1 MKETDMFK
9 TLKGRI
15 SFIYLCLVLI
25 IAIVGFA
32 SVLNL
37 FVLNK
42 AIDGLMSANYKSIG
56 IINSM
61 LEAIERQDSAV
72 LGYISVEKQAGIDKF
87 IENQN
92 AFTADLNAEK
102 NNITEPGEKELVDRI
117 SESYGN
123 YVKMFFKLQE
133 IRNSQGEAAA
143 IAYYDSDIAPEFA
156 GLKQNL
162 RAILQVNE
170 KAMFQS
176 KDNATESA
184 KNSTYII
191 LLLTAIM
198 MIGGFFASR
207 FFANRFLQPIY
218 NLIDTVKLV
227 KAGDLNQQATVISK
241 DEIGELA
248 LEFNNM
254 TKRLLQFEKSA
265 LGSMMSEK
273 NRFIAVVK
281 NISDPLL
288 VLDNSYK
295 ITILNNACETF
306 FDISEEKAISKHFLE
321 VIRNGELFDHISG
334 EFNDAEDRR
343 EKIIQVRANDA
354 EYFLNVVVTTVKD
367 VENNLNGLIVLFQ
380 NVTALKQLEKIR
392 TDFIATIS
400 HEFRTPLTSIMMGTD
415 LLLNEGMGSLTEDQ
429 ASVASAIKEDCDRL
443 STLVNDIM
451 ELTKLES
458 GRAVFNPEPCSIVG
472 IIENT
477 YRQFKPF
484 AEQKNVNLEFDAAED
499 LPPVF
504 ADYEKIR
511 WVLNN
516 LVSNALKYTN
526 AGDDVMI
533 SASVRNDEMVV
544 SVRDTGMG
552 IPEEYTEKIFN
563 RFFQVKGNDLEIRG
577 AGLGLSVSKEI
588 IEGHGGRIWCES
600 RLDQGST
607 FTFTVKLSK

>member
-1 MKETDMFK
+1 MLK

-37 FVLNK
+37 HVLNK

-56 IINSM
+56 IVNSM
-61 LEAIERQDSAV
+61 LEAIERQDGAILS
-72 LGYISVEKQAGIDKF
+72 YISVDKQAGIDKF
-87 IENQN
+87 IDNQN
-92 AFTADLNAEK
+92 TFTADLNAEK

-117 SESYGN
+117 SESYEN
-123 YVKMFFKLQE
+123 YVKKFFRLQE
-133 IRNSQGEAAA
+133 IRNGQDEAAA
-143 IAYYDSDIAPEFA
+143 ITYYNSDIVPEFDS
-156 GLKQNL
+156 LKQNL
-162 RAILQVNE
+162 RAILQINE
-170 KAMFQS
+170 RAMFRS
-176 KDNATESA
+176 KDNATQSA
-184 KNSTYII
+184 RVSTYII

-198 MIGGFFASR
+198 VIGGFFASR

-218 NLIDTVKLV
+218 NLINTVKLV
-227 KAGDLNQQATVISK
+227 RAGDLNQQAAVISK

-248 LEFNNM
+248 VEFNNM

-265 LGSMMSEK
+265 LGSMLSEK

-281 NISDPLL
+281 NISDPFL

-306 FDISEEKAISKHFLE
+306 FEISEEKAINKHFLE

-334 EFNDAEDRR
+334 EFNAGEDRK
-343 EKIIQVRANDA
+343 EKIIQVKANDE

-400 HEFRTPLTSIMMGTD
+400 HEFKTPLTSIMMGTD
-415 LLLNEGMGSLTEDQ
+415 LLLNKGIGSLTEDQ
-429 ASVASAIKEDCDRL
+429 TSIASAIKEDCDRL

-458 GRAVFNPEPCSIVG
+458 GKAVFELEPCSMVG
-472 IIENT
+472 IIENA

-504 ADYEKIR
+504 ADYEKIK

-516 LVSNALKYTN
+516 LISNAIKYTN
-526 AGDDVMI
+526 AGDDIMI
-533 SASVRNDEMVV
+533 SASVRDDEMVV

-588 IEGHGGRIWCES
+588 IDGHGGRIWCES
-600 RLDQGST
+600 RLDQGSI
-607 FTFTVKLSK
+607 FTFTVNLSK